1 MISTLRIIGVSYKN
15 ASASDRGKFGL
26 DLTNS
31 KNILEE
37 ATKLGIKSIVINST
51 CNRLDTR

>member
-37 ATKLGIKSIVINST
+37 AKKLGIKSIVINST
-51 CNRLDTR
+51 CNRV